1 MVVHRATSV
10 VIRHVLP
17 DEAGIRV
24 WRVKLD
30 VSVIAVSQKKRRG
43 KKKNRQLE
51 RPHISM
57 KPKVISRLRS
67 FYFCQK

>member
-43 KKKNRQLE
+43 KKK
-51 RPHISM
+51 
-57 KPKVISRLRS
+57 
-67 FYFCQK
+67 